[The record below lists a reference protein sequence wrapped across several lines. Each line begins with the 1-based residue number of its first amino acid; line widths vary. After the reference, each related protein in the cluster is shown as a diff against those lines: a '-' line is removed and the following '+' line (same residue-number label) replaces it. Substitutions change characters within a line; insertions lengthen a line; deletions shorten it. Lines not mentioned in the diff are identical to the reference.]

1 MIESKPPTPTKQ
13 ASLEAAVTLGRGRQ
27 VRRIVKPAVCRDGK
41 QTVPAWS
48 EAGGRVTRAG
58 QQGTPVGGRGS
69 VPYLDFGD
77 GDTDARICQNPSKR
91 ALKMLHFIVRK
102 LRLSKIDSKRAFF
115 FFNFGLRSSVMF
127 FGSGL
132 K

>member
-13 ASLEAAVTLGRGRQ
+13 ASLEAGTLGRGRR
-27 VRRIVKPAVCRDGK
+27 VRRIVKPTVCRDRK

-58 QQGTPVGGRGS
+58 PQGTPVGGRGS

-77 GDTDARICQNPSKR
+77 GDTDTRICQNPSKC

-102 LRLSKIDSKRAFF
+102 LRLSKIDMKRAFF
-115 FFNFGLRSSVMF
+115 FFLISA
-127 FGSGL
+127 L
-132 K
+132 EAQ